1 MIRGMLKS
9 KIHRATV
16 TNAFLEYEGSLTV
29 DQDLMD
35 AVGLIPNELIHV
47 CNINNGERL
56 ETYVIPG
63 IRGNGDICLNGAAAR
78 KGMVGDRII
87 ILSYCYVS
95 DEEIKN
101 GFIPSIISLSD
112 DNKLY
117 KTF

>member
-1 MIRGMLKS
+1 MLRGMLKS
-9 KIHRATV
+9 KIHRAIV

-35 AVGLIPNELIHV
+35 AVGLIPNELISV

-63 IRGNGDICLNGAAAR
+63 VRGNGDICLNGAAAR

-95 DEEIKN
+95 DEEIRN
-101 GFIPSIISLSD
+101 GFKPSIISLSE

-117 KTF
+117 KTL